1 MSKVLPSK
9 PFAVVNDRGIDKIF
23 EKGVVTVNDQQQSQL
38 TAENLNANRVLVVI
52 ENKKRH
58 PALSTYS
65 TNFAELKSSIR
76 VINSAIYLI
85 INIRNDVFLERWDDF
100 GYSTHLRSL
109 LSEQDWMQF
118 KRDILH
124 IYEEHNAK
132 RAALRALIEFNCFRS
147 LSMMFSIALIDYSN
161 AKLYCHPPHCWFC
174 CYRTNPWMDPLSDQQ
189 PPMSLLF
196 CLFMPLGVVSWL
208 MYIIVIFFGSAI
220 ISGVLIVL
228 DLLFLPRFCLFYY
241 CHKAFLESVMTA
253 HPELNPSLLE
263 EEFISQMD
271 QLIESF
277 SSLHPALHCRID
289 SSVKHVPRNGS
300 NVSYDM
306 DHFQIKFFKFA
317 PEWEA

>member
-9 PFAVVNDRGIDKIF
+9 PFAVVNDHGIDKIF

-65 TNFAELKSSIR
+65 TNFAELKSSIG

-147 LSMMFSIALIDYSN
+147 LSMMFSIAFIDYSN

-196 CLFMPLGVVSWL
+196 CLFMPLWYVFWL
-208 MYIIVIFFGSAI
+208 MYKIVIIYGSIIIFG
-220 ISGVLIVL
+220 V
-228 DLLFLPRFCLFYY
+228 FLCWICSFCP
-241 CHKAFLESVMTA
+241 ASVCFTTVTK
-253 HPELNPSLLE
+253 PFWSL
-263 EEFISQMD
+263 
-271 QLIESF
+271 
-277 SSLHPALHCRID
+277 
-289 SSVKHVPRNGS
+289 
-300 NVSYDM
+300 
-306 DHFQIKFFKFA
+306 
-317 PEWEA
+317 